1 MRVAII
7 GSRNAKNLDIFQ
19 MIQRVPRNCSEI
31 ISGGAKG
38 VDAAA
43 KTIAQV
49 LGAIYTEFPP
59 EYSRYGAKAPMMRN
73 QQIVGRADLV
83 LAFWDLSS
91 RGTAGTL
98 NLCIQKGSP
107 SASSPFTNTNC
118 PRGRPLPDKVGDF
131 AQTHFWGFPKT
142 GCPATGLHGPL
153 YVFVGVFPIRRRA
166 AKIWLFP
173 IFMKALP
180 LLWDFGYTQG
190 TGALFEIKQC
200 LYTLLDCPVFSKIMA
215 FAIKKE
221 GLSLGDRS
229 SFFKNISQCDR
240 ATKRQLC
247 RRSGT
252 RFRRKERHLHP
263 AR

>member
-91 RGTAGTL
+91 RVTAGTL
-98 NLCIQKGSP
+98 NLCIQKRV
-107 SASSPFTNTNC
+107 PF
-118 PRGRPLPDKVGDF
+118 RIFPL
-131 AQTHFWGFPKT
+131 HE
-142 GCPATGLHGPL
+142 
-153 YVFVGVFPIRRRA
+153 YE
-166 AKIWLFP
+166 
-173 IFMKALP
+173 LP
-180 LLWDFGYTQG
+180 EG
-190 TGALFEIKQC
+190 E
-200 LYTLLDCPVFSKIMA
+200 TL
-215 FAIKKE
+215 
-221 GLSLGDRS
+221 
-229 SFFKNISQCDR
+229 
-240 ATKRQLC
+240 
-247 RRSGT
+247 T
-252 RFRRKERHLHP
+252 R
-263 AR
+263 